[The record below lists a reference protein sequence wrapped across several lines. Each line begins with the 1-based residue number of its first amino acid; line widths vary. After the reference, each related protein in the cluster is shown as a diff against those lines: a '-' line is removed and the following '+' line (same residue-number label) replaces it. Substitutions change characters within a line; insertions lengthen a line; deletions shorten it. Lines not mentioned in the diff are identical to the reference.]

1 MWRRGKIG
9 FHCQIGLYE
18 RIIYFWPCPVAC
30 GILVRKPGMELMPLQ
45 WKRGVLTIGP
55 PGSSPERVI
64 WGSEIVRE
72 SLQRLKCYHSLLE
85 FVFFP
90 LSPVLI
96 MLAVS
101 FYQGFLFDFC
111 YNACVVTNLL
121 NYEYSFR
128 QNLNTVFNFS
138 PKILVRVSLC
148 IFLLYKM

>member
-1 MWRRGKIG
+1 MLPQLI
-9 FHCQIGLYE
+9 
-18 RIIYFWPCPVAC
+18 
-30 GILVRKPGMELMPLQ
+30 
-45 WKRGVLTIGP
+45 
-55 PGSSPERVI
+55 
-64 WGSEIVRE
+64 
-72 SLQRLKCYHSLLE
+72 LE

-111 YNACVVTNLL
+111 YNACVITNLL